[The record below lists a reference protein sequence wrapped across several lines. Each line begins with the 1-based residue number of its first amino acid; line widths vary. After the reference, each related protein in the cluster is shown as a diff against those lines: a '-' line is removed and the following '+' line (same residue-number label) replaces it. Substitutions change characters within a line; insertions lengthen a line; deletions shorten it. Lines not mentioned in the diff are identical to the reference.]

1 MPSNK
6 NNGVFNKLQMIPTAE
21 PVPQAGGDNHT
32 DIDGSCAAWNRITD
46 TSFINDLSFG
56 QDQDLTSSADHVV
69 NIQKSQI
76 VTIEQ
81 AQTTTANQKIT
92 ITSAEN
98 EVHVIAATQIILEVG
113 ESKIIMTKDGKIQIT
128 GIEIEVVAD
137 VKNTI
142 IGKQRVD
149 INPLV

>member
-1 MPSNK
+1 MSSN
-6 NNGVFNKLQMIPTAE
+6 NNNEVFNKLQMTPTAT
-21 PVPQAGGDNHT
+21 PVPPAGYDNHN
-32 DIDGSCAAWNRITD
+32 DIDGSRAAWNRITD

-56 QDQDLTSSADHVV
+56 QDQGLTGSADHVL
-69 NIQKSQI
+69 NIQKNQI

-92 ITSAEN
+92 IKSAEN
-98 EVHVIAATQIILEVG
+98 EIHVIAATQITLEVG

-128 GIEIEVVAD
+128 GVEIEVIAD

-149 INPLV
+149 INPQV